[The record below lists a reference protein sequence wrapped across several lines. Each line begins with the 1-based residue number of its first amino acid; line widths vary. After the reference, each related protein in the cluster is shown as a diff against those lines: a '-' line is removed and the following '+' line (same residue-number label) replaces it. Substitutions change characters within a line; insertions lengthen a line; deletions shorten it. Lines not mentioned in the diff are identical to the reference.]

1 MKKTLKLEKM
11 KNAISTCFTFI
22 LFITSTATY
31 AQKDSIAIQRE
42 ARKLVREGNALYNQN
57 NFTDAS
63 VAYKKALEKNSS
75 YKKATYNLGN
85 SLYQEK
91 NYKEA
96 IPQYNIT
103 VENAKNDFEKAEG
116 YHNIGN
122 AMLQGKNY
130 KGAVAAFKN
139 ALRSNPNDDE
149 TRYNLAVAQKLLED
163 EENKDKD
170 KNKDKKEGDDKD
182 KKDPKKNDDKGDDKK
197 KQDPKKNEKKEQK
210 PQPGKMSPQQIKQL
224 LESLKNEEKKTQKKL
239 NAKKAKGSKVKQE
252 KDW

>member
-1 MKKTLKLEKM
+1 MKKILKLERM
-11 KNAISTCFTFI
+11 KNLISTCFIFI
-22 LFITSTATY
+22 LLVTTSSTY
-31 AQKDSIAIQRE
+31 AQKDSISLQRE
-42 ARKLVREGNALYNQN
+42 ARKLVREGNVLYNQN
-57 NFTDAS
+57 KYTDAS

-103 VENAKNDFEKAEG
+103 VENAKNAFEKAEG

-122 AMLQGKNY
+122 AMLQEKNY
-130 KGAVAAFKN
+130 KGAVDAFKN

-170 KNKDKKEGDDKD
+170 KNKDKGKD
-182 KKDPKKNDDKGDDKK
+182 KIKTKTRTKTRTRTKTKIKKRETIKTKKIQRKMMTKGTTKRNKTLRKMKK
-197 KQDPKKNEKKEQK
+197 KSK
-210 PQPGKMSPQQIKQL
+210 
-224 LESLKNEEKKTQKKL
+224 SLNLVKCHLNKL
-239 NAKKAKGSKVKQE
+239 NSC
-252 KDW
+252 

>member
-1 MKKTLKLEKM
+1 MKKIRKLEKM
-11 KNAISTCFTFI
+11 KNLISTCFIFI
-22 LFITSTATY
+22 LLVSSSSVY
-31 AQKDSIAIQRE
+31 AQKDSITLQRE
-42 ARKLVREGNALYNQN
+42 ARKLVREGNVLYNQN
-57 NFTDAS
+57 KYTDAT

-103 VENAKNDFEKAEG
+103 VENAKDAFEKAEG

-130 KGAVAAFKN
+130 KGAVDAFKN
-139 ALRSNPNDDE
+139 ALRNNPNDDE

-163 EENKDKD
+163 EENKNKD
-170 KNKDKKEGDDKD
+170 KNKDKGKD
-182 KKDPKKNDDKGDDKK
+182 KNKDKEKNKDKT
-197 KQDPKKNEKKEQK
+197 
-210 PQPGKMSPQQIKQL
+210 
-224 LESLKNEEKKTQKKL
+224 KTKTKT
-239 NAKKAKGSKVKQE
+239 KTKRGRR
-252 KDW
+252 